1 MKNSQHGDKEDQN
14 ILIIGGTGFIGSHLV
29 RRFLEKSFTVFSLA
43 RNQDSRRHSRLIP
56 VEGNMNNAVLLRP
69 ILRKCSTVIHA
80 AGDSV
85 PGDSIH
91 APMSEVYN
99 NLIPSVALIETLQ
112 EFENKHIVYISS
124 GGAVYGN
131 PLVLPASEN
140 TLFAPLSYHGA
151 FKASVETCLH
161 ALTAQTSHKA
171 TILRPSNL
179 YGPGQ
184 RQKKSFGLIQAAL
197 NCIRDDSEITIWGDG
212 STVKDYLHIDDFV
225 DACDKAVFNSSK
237 ERIAA
242 YNVGSGIGYSINDI
256 CAMIEQITHRRIK
269 KTYQPDRLID
279 PSVIILNN
287 EKIRKDLG
295 WKPEVG
301 LQEGIEKL
309 WSCGDTRKA

>member
-1 MKNSQHGDKEDQN
+1 MKNSQNRVKEN
-14 ILIIGGTGFIGSHLV
+14 GHILIIGGTGFVGKHLV
-29 RRFLEKSFTVFSLA
+29 RHFLEKSFTVFSLA
-43 RNQDSRRHSRLIP
+43 RNQEIHGRENLIP
-56 VEGNMNNAVLLRP
+56 IEGNMNNAVLLRP
-69 ILRKCSTVIHA
+69 ILQKCATIIHA

-99 NLIPSVALIETLQ
+99 NLIPSASLIETLQ
-112 EFENKHIVYISS
+112 EFERKHIVYISS
-124 GGAVYGN
+124 GGAIYGN
-131 PLVLPASEN
+131 PTILPASEN
-140 TLFAPLSYHGA
+140 SPFAPLSYHGA

-184 RQKKSFGLIQAAL
+184 RNKKNFGLIQAAL

-212 STVKDYLHIDDFV
+212 STVKDYLYIDDFV
-225 DACDKAVFNSSK
+225 DACEKAVFNPPK

-242 YNVGSGIGYSINDI
+242 YNAGSAIGYSVLEI
-256 CAMIEQITHRRIK
+256 CAMIEQITHRQIN
-269 KTYQPDRLID
+269 KTYKQDRLID

-295 WKPEVG
+295 WEPKVG
-301 LQEGIEKL
+301 LREGIEAL
-309 WSCGDTRKA
+309 WNAHYRD